1 VRNLVNRVGLDPDL
15 VFSGGVSNNVGMKRA
30 LEDLIGHTITT
41 TRLDMVY
48 AGALGAA
55 VLAQKH
61 YEGALV

>member
-1 VRNLVNRVGLDPDL
+1 
-15 VFSGGVSNNVGMKRA
+15 MKRA
-30 LEDLIGHTITT
+30 LEDLIGHPITT

>member
-1 VRNLVNRVGLDPDL
+1 MRNLVNRVGLDPDL

-30 LEDLIGHTITT
+30 LEDLIGHPITT